1 MFGERLKI
9 ARARAG
15 LSLYDL
21 KEHIDNLVSAQA
33 IGKYERGEMMPS
45 SRVLIALA
53 DALGVSERYLVSQ
66 NEIRLERVEF
76 RHKKIA
82 SRREAAQVEA
92 AALDL
97 LERYLEIEQ
106 LLQVASVEWNHPR
119 EGRQP
124 VSSPADAELAAAKL
138 RQHWNL
144 GADSIAVPGLAEFL
158 EEQGIKVVVL
168 DMPGKFS
175 GLTCWVRRK
184 DAEAVPVIVINNRY
198 NGERQRFTLSHELG
212 HLVMEAQPRAVDE
225 ECAADRFAGAFLMP
239 PDTIRAEVGNHRKSI
254 SLGEL
259 FALKVLFGA
268 GVAAIVNRLKDL
280 GIIGAGLYREL
291 CSGFAKAGWL
301 EPPYG
306 EPSPLPKEEPQR
318 FRRLCF
324 RALAE
329 ETVSEAKAA
338 ELLDLSVRELNRA
351 MEQPPSD
358 AV

>member
-1 MFGERLKI
+1 MFGARLKI

-15 LSLYDL
+15 LSLREL
-21 KEHIDNLVSAQA
+21 EERLGNLVSAQA

-53 DALGVSERYLVSQ
+53 DVLGVSERYLVGQS
-66 NEIRLERVEF
+66 EIRLDDVEF

-82 SRREAAQVEA
+82 SRRAAAQVEA

-97 LERYLEIEQ
+97 LERYLEIEE
-106 LLQVASVEWNHPR
+106 LLQVASVEWNRPR

-138 RQHWNL
+138 REHWNL
-144 GADSIAVPGLAEFL
+144 GTDSIAVPWLAEFL

-168 DMPGKFS
+168 DMPGTFS

-184 DAEAVPVIVINNRY
+184 DAEAVPVIVINSRH

-212 HLVMEAQPRAVDE
+212 HLVMEAQPGMVDE

-239 PDTIRAEVGNHRKSI
+239 PDTTRAEVGNHRKSI

-259 FALKVLFGA
+259 FALKALFGV
-268 GVAAIVNRLKDL
+268 GVPAIVDRLKDL
-280 GIIGAGLYREL
+280 EIIGAGSYREL
-291 CSGFAKAGWL
+291 CGGFAKAGWL
-301 EPPYG
+301 EPPYP
-306 EPSPLPKEEPQR
+306 EPAPLPKEEPQR

-329 ETVSEAKAA
+329 ETVTEAKAA
-338 ELLDLSVRELNRA
+338 ELLGLSVRALSRV

-358 AV
+358 AD